1 VPTKVNMSAQTP
13 PRTISELWHLLD
25 KRLALIEQ
33 SVATHAGEHAGLQ
46 KTLDDHETR
55 LRSGLTLTG
64 LLTGS
69 GGLLSLIAI
78 IKSFLP

>member
-1 VPTKVNMSAQTP
+1 MTNLP
-13 PRTISELWHLLD
+13 PRTLAQLYYLLD
-25 KRLALIEQ
+25 KRLSLIEQ
-33 SVATHAGEHAGLQ
+33 SLASHADDHAGIQ
-46 KTLDDHETR
+46 KTLDDHESR

-78 IKSFLP
+78 IKAFLS